1 VPGMRALAANQARPV
16 AAPPAPEYLSDAP
29 HAGQLDVPRI
39 HRAPDLAPRAARAP
53 VSLPRASTTVLL
65 GTLALG
71 AVGLAT
77 LPGSLAILGIAVGAG
92 AYNYLKMGEP
102 L

>member
-1 VPGMRALAANQARPV
+1 
-16 AAPPAPEYLSDAP
+16 
-29 HAGQLDVPRI
+29 
-39 HRAPDLAPRAARAP
+39 
-53 VSLPRASTTVLL
+53 
-65 GTLALG
+65 
-71 AVGLAT
+71 VGLAT